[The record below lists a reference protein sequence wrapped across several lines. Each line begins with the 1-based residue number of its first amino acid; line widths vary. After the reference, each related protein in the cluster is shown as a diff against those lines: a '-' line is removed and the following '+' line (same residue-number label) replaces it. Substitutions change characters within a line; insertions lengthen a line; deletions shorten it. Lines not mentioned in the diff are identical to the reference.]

1 MHPWDPS
8 RWKRGLSGLLG
19 LFETRLWG
27 PSRWKEDLLGQDCHF
42 DHFCHF
48 AQARPALLSVP
59 ALLEGLYVLAALPL
73 LKQALWLPWDLS
85 ALLLWALQDLQSR
98 GLNLHVVP

>member
-1 MHPWDPS
+1 M
-8 RWKRGLSGLLG
+8 GLLG
-19 LFETRLWG
+19 LYSLC
-27 PSRWKEDLLGQDCHF
+27 SQSHSLQDCHF
-42 DHFCHF
+42 AHPCRP
-48 AQARPALLSVP
+48 APVAPALLSVP